1 MRKRICKEKRC
12 PIDFRAVICLT
23 LLFEAS
29 VYKNIHNT
37 SNPDE
42 MISRI
47 EEALSDEY
55 KKQSMTKLAATLIY
69 KDKTNKENKIY
80 YHILKTTFYESD
92 PAKIVGLHTEALGV
106 LFLVESM
113 DSCKKMRIQQWDAAL
128 YKKNDVAY
136 LCWTYSPE
144 ISYVLEYNP
153 NLIDDME
160 IVKMAESAKTIE

>member
-1 MRKRICKEKRC
+1 MQRKKSVLLIFEL
-12 PIDFRAVICLT
+12 VICLT